1 MMMSALLLS
10 GITQLWR
17 EDDGVCYM
25 LLPLEFDGG
34 TGLIGDM
41 RAKRKDNS

>member
-10 GITQLWR
+10 GITQLGR
-17 EDDGVCYM
+17 DDDGVCHM
-25 LLPLEFDGG
+25 HLPLEFDGG

-41 RAKRKDNS
+41 AANRKDNS

>member
-1 MMMSALLLS
+1 MMNALLLS
-10 GITQLWR
+10 CITQLGR
-17 EDDGVCYM
+17 EDDEVCYM

-41 RAKRKDNS
+41 AANRKDNS

>member
-1 MMMSALLLS
+1 
-10 GITQLWR
+10 
-17 EDDGVCYM
+17 M

-41 RAKRKDNS
+41 AANRKDNS

>member
-1 MMMSALLLS
+1 MIMSALLLS
-10 GITQLWR
+10 CITQLGR
-17 EDDGVCYM
+17 EDDEVCYM

-41 RAKRKDNS
+41 AANRKDNS